1 MSIINKISALGRPLD
16 LSYPT
21 NRILVIVVLLAM
33 AATLLFRLISGVPF
47 WEAMFSTAAISLAVF
62 LTWSLGRE
70 FDPPNDWSAFVAL
83 PFSFILAL
91 TAGNPAF
98 MALVYILLFSRV
110 LNGITGF
117 RARVTDYLLLL
128 AIAAQLFYNG
138 LAVSLPVLVF
148 VSALDATLEPKN
160 RHGFLFALLSVVVMI
175 SMLLIFPDTVPS
187 FVGINITAL
196 VTAFSLI
203 AALLLLVTK
212 NSLLRVIK
220 DDVQLAALNPM
231 RLKLALLISGGFIL
245 AELLLAGNKALLSFY
260 PALFAFGGTA
270 IYGLAR
276 SIFVKSS
283 GDMIED

>member
-1 MSIINKISALGRPLD
+1 MINKISALGRPID
-16 LSYPT
+16 FSYPT
-21 NRILVIVVLLAM
+21 NRVLVMVVLLAI
-33 AATLLFRLISGVPF
+33 AVTLLYRLISGVPF
-47 WEAMFSTAAISLAVF
+47 WEATFSAAAASLTVF

-91 TAGNPAF
+91 TAGSPAF

-117 RARVTDYLLLL
+117 RAKVTDYLLLL

-138 LAVSLPVLVF
+138 LAVSLPLLVF

-160 RHGFLFALLSVVVMI
+160 RHGFLFALLSAVVLI
-175 SMLLIFPDTVPS
+175 SMLLIFPETVPS
-187 FVGINITAL
+187 FAGINTIGL
-196 VTAFSLI
+196 VTDFTLI

-212 NSLLRVIK
+212 KSPLVLK
-220 DDVQLAALNPM
+220 DDAQLAALNPT
-231 RLKLALLISGGFIL
+231 RLKLVLLISGGFII
-245 AELLLAGNKALLSFY
+245 AELLLNSSKALLSFY

-276 SIFVKSS
+276 RIFLKN
-283 GDMIED
+283 IY

>member
-1 MSIINKISALGRPLD
+1 
-16 LSYPT
+16 
-21 NRILVIVVLLAM
+21 LLAT
-33 AATLLFRLISGVPF
+33 AATLLYRLISGVPF
-47 WEAMFSTAAISLAVF
+47 WQALFSSAALSLAVF

-70 FDPPNDWSAFVAL
+70 LDPPNDWSAFVSL

-117 RARVTDYLLLL
+117 RAKVTDYLLLL

-160 RHGFLFALLSVVVMI
+160 RHGFLFALLSAVVMI
-175 SMLLIFPDTVPS
+175 SMLLIFPETVPS
-187 FVGINITAL
+187 FAGIKTIAL
-196 VTAFSLI
+196 VTAFTLI

-212 NSLLRVIK
+212 NSWLRVK
-220 DDVQLAALNPM
+220 DDMHLTTLNPM

-245 AELLLAGNKALLSFY
+245 AELLLNSSKALLSFY
-260 PALFAFGGTA
+260 PALLAFGGTA
-270 IYGLAR
+270 IYSLAKI
-276 SIFVKSS
+276 IFVKSS
-283 GDMIED
+283 GDIID